1 MTLALVWAESAD
13 RYIGVDGGMP
23 WRLPEDLAHFRDLT
37 SGHPVIMGRTTWE
50 SLPPRFRP
58 LPGRENLV
66 LSRREGLRL
75 EGARV
80 VPDLEAALA
89 AVGERDA
96 WVVGGAEV
104 YAAVMPRADRL
115 EITDVDVV
123 VGRGTRAPEVL
134 GSWQEVA
141 RTPQEGWATS
151 STGLRYRFRS
161 LRRAPGDGGTG
172 THPDVVG
179 R

>member
-1 MTLALVWAESAD
+1 MTLALVWAESTD
-13 RYIGVDGGMP
+13 RRIGVDGGMP

-37 SGHPVIMGRTTWE
+37 SGHPVIMGRTTWD

-89 AVGERDA
+89 VVGERDA
-96 WVVGGAEV
+96 WVVGGAQV
-104 YAAVMPRADRL
+104 YEALLPRADRL
-115 EITDVDVV
+115 EITEVDVV
-123 VGRGTRAPEVL
+123 VGRGTRAPEVV
-134 GSWQEVA
+134 GEWQEVLRSPEA
-141 RTPQEGWATS
+141 GWATS

-161 LRRAPGDGGTG
+161 LRRVPADHGTG
-172 THPDVVG
+172 TQRDVVG